1 MTYADE
7 EGKLIQPSYHRPI
20 NAGKA
25 LRVFNV

>member
-1 MTYADE
+1 MTFADE
-7 EGKLIQPSYHRPI
+7 EGELIQPSYRPI

>member
-7 EGKLIQPSYHRPI
+7 EGELIQPSYHRPI
-20 NAGKA
+20 NAVKA